1 MGKPIS
7 VAQKNKLL
15 WWEDL
20 LSHIGKGVDTERGEE
35 LGIIQ
40 RTTYAELLMYYHTS
54 SSEKTPW
61 SWPYSYPN
69 LLSVKWRLRKSED
82 LTKVILLVSD
92 QDRVPNGFEV

>member
-54 SSEKTPW
+54 SSKKPHGVG
-61 SWPYSYPN
+61 P
-69 LLSVKWRLRKSED
+69 
-82 LTKVILLVSD
+82 ILIPTYC
-92 QDRVPNGFEV
+92 Q

>member
-35 LGIIQ
+35 LGII
-40 RTTYAELLMYYHTS
+40 REPHML
-54 SSEKTPW
+54 
-61 SWPYSYPN
+61 N
-69 LLSVKWRLRKSED
+69 
-82 LTKVILLVSD
+82 
-92 QDRVPNGFEV
+92 F